1 MRRQMHPPEFSLA
14 SPSSAQ
20 QRKPPTRA
28 HTCTGVQLV
37 TPLLPVPSP
46 YPAARVA
53 VDDQT
58 WRAFRQAAIVRG
70 ISVSAYLGKLV
81 TDELRRRKAGPV
93 DIDSE
98 QPPAD
103 QALAALAAVRSWI
116 DELDD
121 IAGRLARSALEHGGS
136 WKDVASSLHLTQQAA
151 RHAYEKR

>member
-70 ISVSAYLGKLV
+70 ISVSTYLGKLV
-81 TDELRRRKAGPV
+81 EGELRRRKAGPV
-93 DIDSE
+93 DVEIQ

-103 QALAALAAVRSWI
+103 QALAALVAVRSSI

-121 IAGRLARSALEHGGS
+121 IAGRLARSAVEHGGS
-136 WKDVASSLHLTQQAA
+136 WNDVASSLRLTQTAA
-151 RHAYEKR
+151 RRAYARR